1 MIVESMHLDAL
12 LARLV
17 REPARFD
24 VIVGSNLFGDLL
36 TDLSAAL
43 MGSIGI
49 APSANIDPTGVNPSL
64 FEPVHGS
71 APDIVGRGIAN
82 PIGQIWTGALMLRHL
97 GYPAAAT
104 RIETAIGEVILAG
117 DLTPDMGG
125 SLSTIQ
131 VGASLIERIDATPG

>member
-1 MIVESMHLDAL
+1 MCHESFLPAWVLNTPNHGAELSFVNNVSGNHNYPAVEVESMHLDAL

-24 VIVGSNLFGDLL
+24 VIVASNLFGDLL

-49 APSANIDPTGVNPSL
+49 APSANVAPDGGPSL

-71 APDIVGRGIAN
+71 APDIAGHGIAN
-82 PIGQIWTGALMLRHL
+82 PIGQVWTAAMLLDHL
-97 GYPAAAT
+97 GYASAA
-104 RIETAIGEVILAG
+104 
-117 DLTPDMGG
+117 
-125 SLSTIQ
+125 
-131 VGASLIERIDATPG
+131 ERIMT